1 MFAARN
7 SSPVN
12 HGFNTEEVAAY
23 QVGGGDT
30 VTLLMSVT
38 IKVFLVYAMSKE
50 EKELCLKF
58 KRLSHLGGTEQVF
71 LVWKVN

>member
-23 QVGGGDT
+23 QVGGDT

-50 EKELCLKF
+50 SFVWSWRDCLTWEERNKYSLYG
-58 KRLSHLGGTEQVF
+58 K
-71 LVWKVN
+71 WIK

>member
-23 QVGGGDT
+23 QVGGDT

-38 IKVFLVYAMSKE
+38 IKVFLVNAMSKE
-50 EKELCLKF
+50 EEEFCLKL